1 MATAE
6 KVMQFRLKQE
16 EKERINRGA
25 DLRGV
30 KASQFVLRAALKE
43 AEHAE
48 ADQTNFVLNNDQ
60 FNAFMS
66 ALDADPAPNTA
77 LNKLLHTAAPW
88 D

>member
-6 KVMQFRLKQE
+6 KVMQFRLQQE

-30 KASQFVLRAALKE
+30 NASQFVLRAALKE
-43 AEHAE
+43 AEQAE
-48 ADQTNFVLNNDQ
+48 ADQTVFALNRDQ
-60 FNAFMS
+60 FAAFLS
-66 ALDADPAPNTA
+66 ALDAEPAPNTA